1 MRGGKRPGAGRRP
14 GSMSAAKTRLQQTAK
29 DVAAQVLS
37 EVDSV
42 AIWKKLILQQ
52 DKPQVVASVMEYLTD
67 RVYGRP
73 QQMIG
78 GNGTPVKIEL
88 QWTGSPEWLQPQQV
102 TVNQQINQLSTPAVD
117 QIVKALLDPDDPK
130 PMS

>member
-1 MRGGKRPGAGRRP
+1 
-14 GSMSAAKTRLQQTAK
+14 MSAAKTRLQQTAK

>member
-14 GSMSAAKTRLQQTAK
+14 GSVSAAETRLRQTAK

-37 EVDSV
+37 EVDAV
-42 AIWKKLILQQ
+42 AVWKKLILQQ

-73 QQMIG
+73 AQTVQ
-78 GNGTPVKIEL
+78 GN
-88 QWTGSPEWLQPQQV
+88 PEQPNIIQLEWSATRPDWLPSV
-102 TVNQQINQLSTPAVD
+102 T
-117 QIVKALLDPDDPK
+117 
-130 PMS
+130 